1 MSPEVPRDLSNAHN
15 DGYRVQVSY
24 EESGKNGVIKLHL
37 VYLLQNYAMWQEL
50 LLEERYDENS
60 CLEALLPKFRRMEKL
75 LQAFARYF
83 NEGGDTKAVD
93 LLLTM
98 NGLCRATVTA
108 ELVATESEET
118 HARTFLL
125 DDGNYLRIVED
136 DFTELMTPS
145 EMQAACERDQRPSPV
160 DQTGLGLD
168 LI

>member
-1 MSPEVPRDLSNAHN
+1 MSPEVPANLIDAHN
-15 DGYRVQVSY
+15 DGYRVCVSY
-24 EESGKNGVIKLHL
+24 TETGRTGVIRLHL
-37 VYLLQNYAMWQEL
+37 VLWFHNYAMQQEL
-50 LLEERYDENS
+50 LLEEHYDENT

-75 LQAFARYF
+75 LQAYARYF

-93 LLLTM
+93 LLLKM
-98 NGLCRATVTA
+98 NELCRATVTA
-108 ELVATESEET
+108 ELVASESEET

-125 DDGNYLRIVED
+125 DDGNYLRVVED

-145 EMQAACERDQRPSPV
+145 EMQAACDRDQRPNPV